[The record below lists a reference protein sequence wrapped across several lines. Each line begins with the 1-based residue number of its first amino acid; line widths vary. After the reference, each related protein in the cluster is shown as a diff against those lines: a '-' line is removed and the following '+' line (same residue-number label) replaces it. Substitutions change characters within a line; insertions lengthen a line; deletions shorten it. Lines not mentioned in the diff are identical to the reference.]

1 MIKRETIQTNN
12 EALEKELVELRH
24 QLEEARETIEAIRTG
39 QIDALVVQGNNGH
52 QLYTLKSADQTYRF
66 FIENMAEGAVTINSQ
81 GIVLYSNS
89 RFAKMANRPLSRV
102 IGFPFED
109 FISTESLPFYKKLFE
124 KSWHSEC
131 KGEVNLIDGGRPIPV
146 QLSLTTID
154 IEKEVSLSI
163 ILTDLTAQKNTQK
176 QLRSNNEKLEEINL
190 ALELSNHDLHQF
202 ASIASHDLQ
211 EPLRKI
217 QIFSS
222 LMKDKENE
230 LAPDLRKY
238 LDKIVDSSGRMKNL
252 IVDILNYSRLS
263 ANITRIENIDLNELV
278 NEIIEDFELIIS
290 EKKAIIQVN
299 ELPKLN
305 AKRGQV
311 RQVFQNIISNALKFS
326 KPGETPLI
334 EIFSKRINNKSFD
347 AEENSTGPFCLISI
361 KDNGIGFDEKYVSN
375 IFDLFERLHSKDK
388 YEGTGIGLAIAKK
401 IIEKHQG
408 LITATSKTG
417 NGAEFKIIL
426 PISQSQPEG
435 F

>member
-1 MIKRETIQTNN
+1 MINRETIHANK
-12 EALEKELVELRH
+12 EDLVKELDELRH
-24 QLEEARETIEAIRTG
+24 QLDEAKETIEAIRTG

-81 GIVLYSNS
+81 GIILYSNS
-89 RFAKMANRPLSRV
+89 RFAKMANRPLSKV
-102 IGFPFED
+102 IGFSFEE
-109 FISTESLPFYKKLFE
+109 FIANESLLFYKQLFE
-124 KSWHSEC
+124 KSWRSEC
-131 KGEVNLIDGGRPIPV
+131 KGEVNLIDGGKPIPV
-146 QLSLTTID
+146 QLSLTTIE
-154 IEKEVSLSI
+154 IEKEICLSI
-163 ILTDLTAQKNTQK
+163 ILTDLTTQK
-176 QLRSNNEKLEEINL
+176 KTQEQLKTNNEKLEEINL

-222 LMKDKENE
+222 LMKDKETE
-230 LAPDLRKY
+230 LSPDLRKY

-278 NEIIEDFELIIS
+278 NEIIEDFELIIA
-290 EKKAIIQVN
+290 EKKAILHVN
-299 ELPKLN
+299 ELPVLH
-305 AKRGQV
+305 AKRGQI

-326 KPGETPLI
+326 KPGEAPWI
-334 EIFSKRINNKSFD
+334 EIFSKRISHKSFD
-347 AEENSTGPFCLISI
+347 AEENRTGPFCLISI

-408 LITATSKTG
+408 LITASSQAN

-426 PISQSQPEG
+426 PISQSQPQG